1 MMKSV
6 IASALAL
13 VAISQPLFA
22 AEWLDIGQDAYRHE
36 WILQHD
42 VGNVPPADVID
53 IGAGVFEA
61 ARSLPQYGQFGVA
74 EKDNPAFQILQR
86 LIKH

>member
-22 AEWLDIGQDAYRHE
+22 AENI
-36 WILQHD
+36 
-42 VGNVPPADVID
+42 ADRE
-53 IGAGVFEA
+53 G
-61 ARSLPQYGQFGVA
+61 RP
-74 EKDNPAFQILQR
+74 R
-86 LIKH
+86 

>member
-22 AEWLDIGQDAYRHE
+22 AENI
-36 WILQHD
+36 
-42 VGNVPPADVID
+42 ADL
-53 IGAGVFEA
+53 EKA
-61 ARSLPQYGQFGVA
+61 ARGEAGGLRVA
-74 EKDNPAFQILQR
+74 VADERSAQVSHQVK
-86 LIKH
+86 

>member
-22 AEWLDIGQDAYRHE
+22 ADNIADLEKAARGAP
-36 WILQHD
+36 
-42 VGNVPPADVID
+42 VPPQTLVIK
-53 IGAGVFEA
+53 GEGHSFSKPESAQAWFEA
-61 ARSLPQYGQFGVA
+61 LDAFLTRH
-74 EKDNPAFQILQR
+74 NPADPPR
-86 LIKH
+86 AVAGE